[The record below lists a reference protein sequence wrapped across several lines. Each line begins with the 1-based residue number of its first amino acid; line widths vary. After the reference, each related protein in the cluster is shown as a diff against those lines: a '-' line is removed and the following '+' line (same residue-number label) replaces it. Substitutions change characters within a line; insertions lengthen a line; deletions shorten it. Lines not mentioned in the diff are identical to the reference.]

1 MTRCRFDG
9 AGSALGVLLLLLPC
23 AASAA
28 SQVDPQLFSGMKWR
42 QVGPF
47 RGGRVVAVSG
57 VPGDPATWYFGAVAG
72 GVWKSTNA
80 GSTWQPVFD
89 EQKIAS
95 IGAIAV
101 ADSDHNI
108 IYVGTGEACPR
119 GNITYGDGVYKS
131 LDAGKTWQH
140 LGLRDSR
147 HIGAIVVDP
156 RNPDVVF
163 VAALGHAFG
172 PNDERGIF
180 RTGDGGKTW
189 QRVLFR
195 DRDSGG
201 IDVVLD
207 PRNPNTLFASLWQM
221 RREPWGFS
229 SGGAGAGG
237 FRSQHGGVPREAPR
251 QHRPPHRARRATR
264 GVLSRAGAQPRPAAD
279 PGAGRG
285 GGRFLE

>member
-1 MTRCRFDG
+1 MTHRFELSIATVVLFVLMPCLCNAAVSDINP
-9 AGSALGVLLLLLPC
+9 ALIG
-23 AASAA
+23 
-28 SQVDPQLFSGMKWR
+28 GMKWR
-42 QVGPF
+42 QIGPF

-57 VPGDPATWYFGAVAG
+57 VPGDSATWYFGAVAG
-72 GVWKSTNA
+72 GVWKTSNA
-80 GSTWQPVFD
+80 GNTWQPMFD
-89 EQKIAS
+89 DQKIAS

-101 ADSDHNI
+101 ADSDHNV

-140 LGLRDSR
+140 LGLRDTR

-156 RNPDVVF
+156 RNPDIVF

-172 PNDERGIF
+172 PNEERGIF

-201 IDVVLD
+201 IDVVFD

-221 RREPWGFS
+221 RREPWAFS
-229 SGGAGAGG
+229 SGGAGRGP
-237 FRSQHGGVPREAPR
+237 FRSTDGGLKWTQIVGHGLPDGPLGRIGISVSGADS
-251 QHRPPHRARRATR
+251 HR
-264 GVLSRAGAQPRPAAD
+264 V
-279 PGAGRG
+279 
-285 GGRFLE
+285 

>member
-1 MTRCRFDG
+1 NDSLPVQRSWKGFGCAAVAAAVCG
-9 AGSALGVLLLLLPC
+9 AGCRSGGSATLQRHEMAPGRSVPRRPGGGGERR
-23 AASAA
+23 AGG
-28 SQVDPQLFSGMKWR
+28 SGDL
-42 QVGPF
+42 VF
-47 RGGRVVAVSG
+47 RCGGRWG
-57 VPGDPATWYFGAVAG
+57 LEEH
-72 GVWKSTNA
+72 
-80 GSTWQPVFD
+80 Q
-89 EQKIAS
+89 
-95 IGAIAV
+95 
-101 ADSDHNI
+101 
-108 IYVGTGEACPR
+108 R
-119 GNITYGDGVYKS
+119 R
-131 LDAGKTWQH
+131 QH

-229 SGGAGAGG
+229 SGGAGSGLYRSTDGG
-237 FRSQHGGVPREAPR
+237 FTWKLLEHHGLPDGPLGRLGVSVPGADSNRVYAAIEAKEGGVFR
-251 QHRPPHRARRATR
+251 
-264 GVLSRAGAQPRPAAD
+264 S
-279 PGAGRG
+279 
-285 GGRFLE
+285 